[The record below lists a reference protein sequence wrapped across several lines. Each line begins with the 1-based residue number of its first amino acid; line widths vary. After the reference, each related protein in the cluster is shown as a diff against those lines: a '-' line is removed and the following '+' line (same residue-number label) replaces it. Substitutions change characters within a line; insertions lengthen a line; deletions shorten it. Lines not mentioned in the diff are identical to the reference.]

1 MITRPGRPAGAASH
15 WLPARVQGAFE
26 LARDGRSAR
35 HRAAGSWVRLLE
47 IAALDI
53 SASEIRARLRSN
65 RSVRYLLP
73 EPVWEAVLHS
83 RVYAA

>member
-1 MITRPGRPAGAASH
+1 
-15 WLPARVQGAFE
+15 VQGGFE

-35 HRAAGSWVRLLE
+35 HREAGTWARLLT

-53 SASEIRARLRSN
+53 SASEIRARLRSG

-73 EPVWEAVLHS
+73 ATIWEAVLKS
-83 RVYAA
+83 RIYAA